1 MRSVGKEL
9 GARYVMEGSL
19 RQAGS
24 TLRLAV
30 QVVDA
35 MSGAHLW
42 AETYE
47 RPFRPEDVFALQDDL
62 VPRIVST
69 VADWYGVLPRSM
81 SDAVRSKAPETLS
94 PYEAVL
100 RSFGYFARFTPEEH
114 AAVRA
119 GAGTRRR
126 SRRRAHAD
134 AWAMLS
140 MICGEEYRFRFNAAA
155 RSAGARPRGRAAG
168 RRRLARPITSRTM
181 ALAQALFF
189 RKEFAAFRSAADRAI
204 ALNPMDGSTVEY
216 MAHLMAF
223 AGDWEQGLRG
233 WRSRHGS

>member
-1 MRSVGKEL
+1 
-9 GARYVMEGSL
+9 MEGSL
-19 RQAGS
+19 RQAGP

-119 GAGTRRR
+119 GLE
-126 SRRRAHAD
+126 RAVQQAPGYAD

-140 MICGEEYRFRFNAAA
+140 MMYGEEYRFRFNAGPDPRTA
-155 RSAGARPRGRAAG
+155 RSRPRGG
-168 RRRLARPITSRTM
+168 RPTRRPPITSCTWLWPRRCSS
-181 ALAQALFF
+181 A
-189 RKEFAAFRSAADRAI
+189 RSSRRSGARRNAPSR
-204 ALNPMDGSTVEY
+204 STPWT
-216 MAHLMAF
+216 AP
-223 AGDWEQGLRG
+223 
-233 WRSRHGS
+233 RSNTWPT